1 VSERF
6 DDLRKRIGTND
17 RRIVDA
23 VNERL
28 RLVDELWRLKAELGT
43 DKIDRGRERA
53 LLAELQRSNNGPL
66 SSDGL
71 EKLLNEI
78 LELTKRELSGPG

>member
-6 DDLRKRIGTND
+6 DDLRRRIGAND

-28 RLVDELWRLKAELGT
+28 RLVCELWQLKAELGA
-43 DKIDRGRERA
+43 DRIDRERERA
-53 LLAELQRSNNGPL
+53 LRDELQRSNSGPL
-66 SSDGL
+66 SSEGL
-71 EKLLNEI
+71 EQLVNQL
-78 LELTKRELSGPG
+78 LELTKRELSRPS